1 MELLIFM
8 DNLKESNPGLWLS
21 IVSVA
26 LGIVIATIL
35 TLVAVYVIVVCFEKT
50 KKHEG
55 AASLIGEE
63 VIYQFDDKNAFSG
76 VVKRV
81 TYDEQGR
88 ATVWIECIPLGALI
102 PAEYEKLVKSPKRD
116 EKGGAE

>member
-1 MELLIFM
+1 MQAR
-8 DNLKESNPGLWLS
+8 
-21 IVSVA
+21 IVA
-26 LGIVIATIL
+26 D
-35 TLVAVYVIVVCFEKT
+35 LVAEMKNLIDRARFEKT
-50 KKHEG
+50 KKHES

-63 VIYQFDDKNAFSG
+63 VIYQLNDKNAFSG
-76 VVKRV
+76 VVKKV